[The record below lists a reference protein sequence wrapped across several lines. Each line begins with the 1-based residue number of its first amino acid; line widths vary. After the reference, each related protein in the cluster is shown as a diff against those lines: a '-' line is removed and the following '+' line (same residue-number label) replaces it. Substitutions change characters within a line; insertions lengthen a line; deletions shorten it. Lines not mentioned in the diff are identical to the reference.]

1 MVLLDWQQKI
11 RVATDQ
17 QELLGL
23 AREYLASWYH
33 GDLAQI
39 PEESRPTRIKGV
51 DDLHYWSARLAESF
65 CTAAAHEERIERHRE
80 MLAFFM
86 EAAERARV
94 VPPDSASNE
103 FHFGSLANARRK

>member
-1 MVLLDWQQKI
+1 MVLLDWQQKV
-11 RVATDQ
+11 RVAADQ

-39 PEESRPTRIKGV
+39 PEECRPPRIKGV

-65 CTAAAHEERIERHRE
+65 CTAAAHEGHIGRPRE
-80 MLAFFM
+80 MRAFCR
-86 EAAERARV
+86 EPAERARV

-103 FHFGSLANARRK
+103 LDFGTLANTGRK